1 MALTEKELAAA
12 GRIAEL
18 AAREGGRA
26 FYVGGF
32 VRDRLRGEENKD
44 IDVEVHG
51 LAPKELEEILDG
63 MGERLSIG
71 ESFGIYNLKHCGVDI
86 AMPRKEKLV
95 GRGHKDFDVFVD
107 PFIGTKKAAVR
118 RDFTINALMQNVL
131 TGEVV
136 DHFGGLDD
144 LKNGILRH
152 VNDETFAEDPLRV
165 LRAAQFAARFGY
177 ALAPETAALCRA
189 IPLNALP
196 MERVMGEMSKAL
208 LKADRPSVFFSVLR
222 ECDRLDEWFPE
233 VKALIGVPQSPV
245 HHSEGDV
252 WNHTLLVLDEAAKL
266 RGRANFPKGLM
277 LSALAHDLGK
287 PLCTEITEGRIHSYG
302 HETKGLVPAR
312 SLLERL
318 TSEKKLIAYVLNM
331 TALHMRPNILADG
344 KAAVKRTNALFDEAV
359 DPADLILL
367 SAADN
372 RGSISQ
378 YDSPD
383 YTDFLTERLHIY
395 RETMA
400 RPGVT
405 GQDLRDAGLRPDR
418 NFAEIL
424 KYAHKLQLAGL
435 DKEAALKQTLAWA
448 KENY

>member
-1 MALTEKELAAA
+1 MSDRENDMKTAVAL
-12 GRIAEL
+12 AERV
-18 AAREGGRA
+18 AARGGTA
-26 FYVGGF
+26 YYVGGF

-107 PFIGTKKAAVR
+107 PFIGTKKAALR

-144 LKNGILRH
+144 LKNGVLRH

-177 ALAPETAALCRA
+177 ALAPETAALCRT

-208 LKADRPSVFFSVLR
+208 LKADRPSIFFSVLR

-266 RGRANFPKGLM
+266 RDRANFPKGLM
-277 LSALAHDLGK
+277 LSALTHDLGK

-312 SLLERL
+312 TLLERL
-318 TSEKKLIAYVLNM
+318 TSEKKLISYVLNM

-344 KAAVKRTNALFDEAV
+344 KAAVKKTNALFDEAV
-359 DPADLILL
+359 DPDDLILL

-372 RGSISQ
+372 RGSVSQ

-383 YTDFLTERLHIY
+383 YTEFLTERLRIY
-395 RETMA
+395 RETVA
-400 RPGVT
+400 QPGVT

-418 NFAEIL
+418 NFAELL

-448 KENY
+448 KEKY